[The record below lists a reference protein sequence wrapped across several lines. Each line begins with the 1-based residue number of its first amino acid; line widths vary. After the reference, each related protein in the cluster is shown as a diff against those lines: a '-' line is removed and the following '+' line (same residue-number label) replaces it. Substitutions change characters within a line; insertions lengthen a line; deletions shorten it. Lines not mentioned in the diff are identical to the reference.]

1 MFDLLPSDEGD
12 ALPFADADGAPGA
25 RLVRARPGETVFV
38 VAP

>member
-1 MFDLLPSDEGD
+1 MGAALERGG
-12 ALPFADADGAPGA
+12 ALPFDFPDADGARGA